1 MNDDDLRLKHFHMT
15 KRSSYQSAVERGI
28 VTEPF
33 KYIDSLEGRKH
44 IILVYDDQI
53 EGKLI
58 QFRFLRNG
66 LRDGESCFYLTHQ
79 EPEIIQ
85 REMSKSGMIDTAE
98 WIKKGLLHIYQ
109 IPDISQDKEGMLE
122 GCQKIL
128 KMIQR
133 HKAPYRIVGR
143 IISDVSTEMSMETE
157 YVLEKIFHS
166 RFERIDGSV
175 LCYYDWSQIGG
186 NRLRWIEKLSRTHHA
201 IIFATKF
208 RSGMAFNLESYFET
222 AAVNHHQ
229 DTEEN

>member
-1 MNDDDLRLKHFHMT
+1 MT
-15 KRSSYQSAVERGI
+15 RRSSYQSSVERGI

-33 KYIDSLEGRKH
+33 QYVDSIEGRKH

-66 LRDGESCFYLTHQ
+66 LKVGESCFYLTHQ
-79 EPEIIQ
+79 EPEIIEK
-85 REMSKSGMIDTAE
+85 EMSKSGMMDAAE
-98 WIKKGLLHIYQ
+98 WVKRGMLHIHQ

-128 KMIQR
+128 KMIQEY
-133 HKAPYRIVGR
+133 KAPYRIVGR
-143 IISDVSTEMSMETE
+143 AISDVSTEMAMETE
-157 YVLEKIFHS
+157 YVLEKVFHAK
-166 RFERIDGSV
+166 FEKIDGSF
-175 LCYYDWSQIGG
+175 LCHYDWSQIGG

-208 RSGMAFNLESYFET
+208 RRGMAFNLEAYFQT
-222 AAVNHHQ
+222 APTNHYVE
-229 DTEEN
+229 DV